1 MPAQLSPPNFRLVI
15 VGVVVDAG
23 VVVAAADDCVG
34 VGVVLVGRTGA
45 IVVHLLG
52 SVLFLSLRIANENT
66 QVVVVAA
73 VGSGRRVTMMNRG
86 DLMPRRLHG
95 NYITDSSQKSR

>member
-1 MPAQLSPPNFRLVI
+1 MPAQLSPPNFCLII

-23 VVVAAADDCVG
+23 VVVDPGVVVAAAEDCAG

-52 SVLFLSLRIANENT
+52 SVLFHGLGIANENA

-73 VGSGRRVTMMNRG
+73 VGPGHN
-86 DLMPRRLHG
+86 DELW
-95 NYITDSSQKSR
+95 